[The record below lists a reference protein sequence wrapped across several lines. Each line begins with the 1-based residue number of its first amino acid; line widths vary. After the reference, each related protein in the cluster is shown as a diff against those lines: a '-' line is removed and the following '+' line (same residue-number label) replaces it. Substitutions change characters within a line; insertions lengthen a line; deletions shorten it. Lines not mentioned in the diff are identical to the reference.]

1 MSSLSETVLIII
13 NIYELFHEIDA
24 GIVQKVVE
32 NERVRMVI
40 QRTWNRFLEGLAI
53 RIMIVIYMLAY
64 S

>member
-24 GIVQKVVE
+24 GIVQKVVD